1 MAEVPTFKLVLVGDG
16 GTGALFLSVFIT
28 ARVCVC
34 VCVSFMHTYLCARF
48 VRKFGTDHHHD
59 VVGGLFLLHS
69 GAKRNEELSRSTRG
83 TTEAS
88 AWFLSCRDFV
98 ILTLRERIVTT
109 FGKRKDDDSLT

>member
-1 MAEVPTFKLVLVGDG
+1 MRSFS
-16 GTGALFLSVFIT
+16 LFFLLLH
-28 ARVCVC
+28 VCMC
-34 VCVSFMHTYLCARF
+34 VCVSFMYTYLCARF

-88 AWFLSCRDFV
+88 ALFLSFRDFV
-98 ILTLRERIVTT
+98 ILTTRTNRYVWET
-109 FGKRKDDDSLT
+109 KR